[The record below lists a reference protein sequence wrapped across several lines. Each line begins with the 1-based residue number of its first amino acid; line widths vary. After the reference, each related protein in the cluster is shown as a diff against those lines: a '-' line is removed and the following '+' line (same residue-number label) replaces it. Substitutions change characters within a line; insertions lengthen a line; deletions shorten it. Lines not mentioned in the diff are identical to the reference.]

1 MSASSDLE
9 RDLEAALKGLRGAT
23 GKSAQGKENQY
34 GAAYQNLVKAG
45 HRPQLRRKYRA
56 PKG

>member
-1 MSASSDLE
+1 MIDTSSLE
-9 RDLEAALKGLRGAT
+9 RDLEAALKNLRGAT
-23 GKSAQGKENQY
+23 GKSAQGRENQY

-45 HRPQLRRKYRA
+45 LRPPLRRKYRA

>member
-1 MSASSDLE
+1 MIDTSNLE
-9 RDLEAALKGLRGAT
+9 RDLEAALKNLRGST
-23 GKSAQGKENQY
+23 GKAAQGRENQY

-45 HRPQLRRKYRA
+45 VRPQLRKKYRA